1 MNSDRPSEKMPCNE
15 DLLPSIGRVTW
26 AAIRLQHYIR
36 DKIGRLEGATTD
48 EPFNTTLGGACK
60 NLKDIASDQG
70 VANVVTWCDDIASP
84 AIEGR
89 NGLLHSIGYTH
100 SDGRQA
106 LQGSKDSRSRD
117 YTNDEILDIADA
129 LVEASTNIPS

>member
-60 NLKDIASDQG
+60 NLKDI
-70 VANVVTWCDDIASP
+70 V
-84 AIEGR
+84 
-89 NGLLHSIGYTH
+89 LHSIGYTH